1 MDVLSA
7 VKDRRSI
14 RNFQKRDIS
23 KDILDKLIDAL
34 ILAPSAGNLQSRKFY
49 FVIDEGLKRQIAAAA
64 LHQDFI
70 SEAPVAIVCCTDSR
84 IGRHYGQ
91 RGTELY
97 SIQDVS
103 ASIMAMMLVAIE
115 NELGTCWVGAFR
127 EDEVSRLLIL
137 PDNLR
142 PVSIVPLGY
151 PARIPRPTSR
161 VSKEEAVEFR

>member
-1 MDVLSA
+1 
-7 VKDRRSI
+7 
-14 RNFQKRDIS
+14 
-23 KDILDKLIDAL
+23 
-34 ILAPSAGNLQSRKFY
+34 
-49 FVIDEGLKRQIAAAA
+49 
-64 LHQDFI
+64 
-70 SEAPVAIVCCTDSR
+70 
-84 IGRHYGQ
+84 
-91 RGTELY
+91 
-97 SIQDVS
+97 
-103 ASIMAMMLVAIE
+103 MAMMLVAIE